1 MAEYNF
7 CPRCGQPLQDT
18 FLHGRVRPTC
28 PACGYVV
35 YLDPKVGA
43 GVVVELDGKVVM
55 VRRAMNPMRGHW
67 SLPSGYVERDEAP
80 DATAVRETRE
90 ETGLEVVLDN
100 LLNVYSF
107 SHEGTGGR
115 GVLVLYA
122 AHATGG
128 ELRAGDDAAEVGT
141 FGPDEIPPD
150 VAFATHRQALRDWQ
164 RAKAIVYR
172 PATAGDVPAVA
183 EMNAA
188 HRAEIGVAFDP
199 GQVRRRLALRGRAV
213 GHCRRVRSPVAGDR
227 RRDGQP
233 RPDLRAAQLP
243 PLGRGH
249 AAHADGY
256 RAGAGAGSAGG
267 AFAGAGRQPG
277 AARVHQGR
285 FPRGGFGARRDDG
298 GRAGPGPGRCSLW
311 SFPSGGRSD

>member
-80 DATAVRETRE
+80 DDTAVRETRE
-90 ETGLEVVLDN
+90 ETGLEVVLDS

-172 PATAGDVPAVA
+172 PAAAGDVPAVA
-183 EMNAA
+183 EMNAV
-188 HRAEIGVAFDP
+188 HRAEIGSPLDPDEAGDGRLFVAAQSGVVVGYAHLSPATADGTAMLDQIFVLP
-199 GQVRRRLALRGRAV
+199 NFRRWGVATRLMQTAIAQARARGMRAV
-213 GHCRRVRSPVAGDR
+213 LSRVPAASPALLVYIKAGFRVAGLEPA
-227 RRDGQP
+227 RDGAA
-233 RPDLRAAQLP
+233 PD
-243 PLGRGH
+243 
-249 AAHADGY
+249 
-256 RAGAGAGSAGG
+256 GAGA
-267 AFAGAGRQPG
+267 
-277 AARVHQGR
+277 VLTLE
-285 FPRGGFGARRDDG
+285 FP
-298 GRAGPGPGRCSLW
+298 LE
-311 SFPSGGRSD
+311 GRSD